1 MSATE
6 HLAEYLKVFQRDP
19 EAAMRS
25 FEEMKR
31 QVAAQEGGEK
41 TSTPTSALGDIAS
54 WRQQLLVSNFSNTLS
69 LPNAIVTGS
78 ATETIQ
84 SGGGEDIVE
93 ATDIPVSIPTG
104 NSERL
109 EAIYTKVKETNTD
122 TAFEK
127 EMGSRLNQVREL
139 ERSVHDNLVEMN
151 TRPMLKP
158 IQQIGAQYGGALPN
172 DAIETYVKESNK
184 LNNYLDETLDFMF
197 KHTSM

>member
-31 QVAAQEGGEK
+31 QVATQEGGEP
-41 TSTPTSALGDIAS
+41 TPTSALGDIAS

-69 LPNAIVTGS
+69 LPNAIVTGAS
-78 ATETIQ
+78 TETIQ
-84 SGGGEDIVE
+84 SGGGEDTIE
-93 ATDIPVSIPTG
+93 ATDVPVSIPTG

-122 TAFEK
+122 AAFEK

-139 ERSVHDNLVEMN
+139 EKSVHDNLVQMN
-151 TRPMLKP
+151 TRPMLKT
-158 IQQIGAQYGGALPN
+158 IEQVGAQYGGALPN

-197 KHTSM
+197 KNASM